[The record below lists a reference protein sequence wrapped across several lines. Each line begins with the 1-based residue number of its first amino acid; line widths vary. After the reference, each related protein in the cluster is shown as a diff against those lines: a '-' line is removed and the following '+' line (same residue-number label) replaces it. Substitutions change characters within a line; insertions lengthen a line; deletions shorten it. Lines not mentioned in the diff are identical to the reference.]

1 MNSNS
6 EPVNPRMISRAA
18 ISSCDRS
25 RKAFIGFQSQSFV
38 FESRH
43 PSPLNKLISRAV
55 HGHQISG
62 AGRVRFKF
70 LAKPEDMIV
79 HCPSRRVILITPYL
93 AEKFL
98 ARNDPSR
105 GGRGVKNR
113 LDGHKFAKLPHK
125 TTVFVR

>member
-1 MNSNS
+1 NINAIQMNTIRYL
-6 EPVNPRMISRAA
+6 VNPRMISRST
-18 ISSCDRS
+18 IRSSDRS
-25 RKAFIGFQSQSFV
+25 RKAFIWFQSQSFV

-93 AEKFL
+93 VEKFL

-105 GGRGVKNR
+105 GRDKI
-113 LDGHKFAKLPHK
+113 L
-125 TTVFVR
+125 